1 MLLFKRVNSRHFFL
15 THISSLFCSF
25 SLGTVKK
32 KKKKK
37 KIKSESETRPLDSSE
52 FHDDAFVFSIIVVLV
67 GVILGVRGILRA
79 SLRGENQPLVY
90 DFPVG
95 DLGGFTSVDAV
106 GETRVLLY
114 RWAQASN
121 RRGVDVLDAQ
131 HGMWVAHGGD
141 ADVMRFSVNLKGV
154 YVAILVGI
162 ESYCSRGELWLAHI
176 NTYTIDLFYVQRQ
189 RSAGGFNTNF
199 PFVS

>member
-1 MLLFKRVNSRHFFL
+1 M
-15 THISSLFCSF
+15 SSLFCSF

-79 SLRGENQPLVY
+79 SLRGENQPPVC

-95 DLGGFTSVDAV
+95 DAGGVESVDAV
-106 GETRVLLY
+106 GETIRHAMRVFTEKLCDRARNARLVDEARVRNSARDGY
-114 RWAQASN
+114 SKVGATQSV
-121 RRGVDVLDAQ
+121 RG
-131 HGMWVAHGGD
+131 
-141 ADVMRFSVNLKGV
+141 S
-154 YVAILVGI
+154 
-162 ESYCSRGELWLAHI
+162 
-176 NTYTIDLFYVQRQ
+176 
-189 RSAGGFNTNF
+189 
-199 PFVS
+199 

>member
-95 DLGGFTSVDAV
+95 DLGGVTSVDAV
-106 GETRVLLY
+106 GETIHHAMRVFTVTLCDRARNARL
-114 RWAQASN
+114 
-121 RRGVDVLDAQ
+121 VDEARVRNSARD
-131 HGMWVAHGGD
+131 GD
-141 ADVMRFSVNLKGV
+141 
-154 YVAILVGI
+154 
-162 ESYCSRGELWLAHI
+162 
-176 NTYTIDLFYVQRQ
+176 
-189 RSAGGFNTNF
+189 
-199 PFVS
+199 